1 MLSTPFMALQ
11 GLAAHLPRVEDRL
24 LLTLWMLAERC
35 GRVTPEGI
43 VLPLALSHEAL
54 GRLAA
59 ASTHNHARATHA

>member
-1 MLSTPFMALQ
+1 MALQ